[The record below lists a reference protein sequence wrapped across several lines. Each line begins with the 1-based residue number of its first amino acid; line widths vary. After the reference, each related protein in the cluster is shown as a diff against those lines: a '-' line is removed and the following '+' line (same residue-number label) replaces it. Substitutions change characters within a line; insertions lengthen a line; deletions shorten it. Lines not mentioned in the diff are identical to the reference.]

1 MNYIADLHI
10 HSHFSRA
17 TSKECNLPGLD
28 RWAQIKG
35 VAVVG
40 TGDCTH
46 PEWLDELKTSLEP
59 SDSNGLYRLKSEFRR
74 LDEVP
79 ESCRSDVKFMITGEV
94 SSIYKRDDAVR
105 KVHSIILFPDLES
118 AIKVHEKLDEIG
130 NVRSDGRPILGLD
143 PRILLEIC
151 LEASS
156 ESMLVPAHIWT
167 PWFSMLGSK
176 SGFDSLEECFGDLS
190 AHITAVET
198 GLSSDAPMNWR
209 VSDLDRVTLIS
220 NSDLHSPSNLGRNA
234 TVFRGTPGYSAIRAT
249 LADPTPDNFG
259 GTIDMFPEEGKY
271 HCDGHRKCGVCLE
284 PEESLNH
291 DCICPECGKP
301 LTLGVLHR
309 VVELADRDKNQ
320 LPDNIPPFEYIIPLN
335 EILAGLFDCGVNT
348 KRVRTVY
355 NDLVQKHGPEL
366 EILRTM
372 PPEQLDG
379 DGVELLPEAIRRL
392 RDGNVIRKPGFDGEY
407 GVIRLFEDDERDKI
421 QQAALVERARS
432 MTARLGSR
440 VEPLAHQTHNV
451 ESALK
456 SPKPR

>member
-35 VAVVG
+35 VSVVG

-46 PEWLDELKTSLEP
+46 PEWLDELKTSLQP
-59 SDSNGLYRLKSEFRR
+59 SESDGLYRLKPELRR

-79 ESCRSDVKFMITGEV
+79 ESCRSDVLFMITGEV
-94 SSIYKRDDAVR
+94 SSIYKRAGAVR
-105 KVHSIILFPDLES
+105 KVHSIILFPDLDS
-118 AIKVHEKLDEIG
+118 AIKVHETLDEIG

-143 PRILLEIC
+143 PRKLLEIC
-151 LEASS
+151 LDASPK
-156 ESMLVPAHIWT
+156 SMLIPAHIWT

-176 SGFDSLEECFGDLS
+176 SGFDSLEECFGDL
-190 AHITAVET
+190 AEHITAIET

-209 VSDLDRVTLIS
+209 VSNLDRVTLIS

-234 TVFRGTPGYSAIRAT
+234 TIFHGIPGYGNIRAA
-249 LADPTPDNFG
+249 LADPTPENFG

-284 PEESLNH
+284 PEESLEH

-309 VVELADRDKNQ
+309 VVELADRGKDQ
-320 LPDNIPPFEYIIPLN
+320 LPENIPPFEYIIPLP
-335 EILAGLFDCGVNT
+335 EILAGIFDCGVNT

-355 NDLVQKHGPEL
+355 NDLITQHGPEL
-366 EILRTM
+366 QILRSLE
-372 PPEQLDG
+372 PEKLDG
-379 DGVELLPEAIRRL
+379 NGNELLPEAIRRL

-407 GVIRLFEDDERDKI
+407 GVIRLFEHGETDKI
-421 QQAALVERARS
+421 KQKILVNRARS
-432 MTARLGSR
+432 MTARLGK
-440 VEPLAHQTHNV
+440 H
-451 ESALK
+451 
-456 SPKPR
+456 